1 MASIAKDL
9 ARHCDP
15 AGIGRRGQNGRRKL
29 VLKGRTQRHPARVAD
44 DAGQVA
50 NLLSYLYWAWCFLG
64 KEQPVP
70 RTAPPEL
77 VYALAKELETLKS
90 TGQVSTQV

>member
-1 MASIAKDL
+1 MTLLQKILLGAAILSRPEWAQ
-9 ARHCDP
+9 AH
-15 AGIGRRGQNGRRKL
+15 
-29 VLKGRTQRHPARVAD
+29 VARVAD
-44 DAGQVA
+44 ESGQIA
-50 NLLSYLYWAWCFLG
+50 YLLSYLYWAWCFLG

-77 VYALAKELETLKS
+77 VHALAKELETLKS